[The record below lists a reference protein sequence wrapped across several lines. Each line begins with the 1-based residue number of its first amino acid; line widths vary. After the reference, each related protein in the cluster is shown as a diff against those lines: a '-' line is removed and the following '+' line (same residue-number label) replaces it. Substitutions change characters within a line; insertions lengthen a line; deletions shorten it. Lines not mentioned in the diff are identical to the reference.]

1 MPSLPFQPGNG
12 NLNRRGP
19 IQDMEILPF
28 PGRRNELEL
37 PFRPLRLRPR
47 RQVVPPAPG
56 HEFDGAIISDG
67 EDEDEDEEEV
77 EEHEYLP
84 TKTKI
89 GSGSGNHFDNVSDH
103 DNEA

>member
-28 PGRRNELEL
+28 PGRRNEL

-47 RQVVPPAPG
+47 RQVVPPG

-67 EDEDEDEEEV
+67 EDEEEV

-89 GSGSGNHFDNVSDH
+89 GSGSGNHFNNVSVHLVSADH